1 MVWHKNCGASDYRLV
16 FLSNSI
22 FVILLYFCFTDEL
35 VLSREV
41 YFPNRALGPWPLL
54 CAPREGV
61 LAAYFRC
68 IFHIPCILVLTSS
81 PVRALVWRPL

>member
-1 MVWHKNCGASDYRLV
+1 
-16 FLSNSI
+16 
-22 FVILLYFCFTDEL
+22 
-35 VLSREV
+35 
-41 YFPNRALGPWPLL
+41 LGPWPLL